1 VRERYP
7 LDVVGWLYLGVKPEI
22 IPVEPDL
29 DNASEGITCVKSPP
43 HARNQLTSVRI
54 TAPRR
59 KEECMASKN
68 AWKLSEVVTLVV
80 LSVALGVLWWGWT
93 FFTVLLTPLNAI
105 GLNYLF
111 VGVWFTGGTLVP
123 FLIRK
128 PGAAL
133 LGEVLAAIVEG
144 FVTQWGITAAIWGLA
159 QGLGAELIFALYRYR
174 RYDLTVLMLAGALSG
189 VLSWILDFFYS
200 NYAGLQAW
208 VWIVQVVSV
217 IVSGALL
224 GGLLAWLIGRGIVK
238 TGVMQGTIEQDE

>member
-1 VRERYP
+1 
-7 LDVVGWLYLGVKPEI
+7 
-22 IPVEPDL
+22 
-29 DNASEGITCVKSPP
+29 
-43 HARNQLTSVRI
+43 
-54 TAPRR
+54 
-59 KEECMASKN
+59 MASKN

-93 FFTVLLTPLNAI
+93 FFTALLTPLNAI

-200 NYAGLQAW
+200 NYFGLQAW

-217 IVSGALL
+217 IISGALL